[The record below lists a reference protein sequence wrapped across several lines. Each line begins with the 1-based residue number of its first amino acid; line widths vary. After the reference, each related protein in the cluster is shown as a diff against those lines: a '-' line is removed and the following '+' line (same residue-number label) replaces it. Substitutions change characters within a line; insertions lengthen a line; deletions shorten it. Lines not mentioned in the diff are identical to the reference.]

1 MQLKRIVNNL
11 TVVCWDKCVDKV
23 GTSLGRQETCLQN
36 CAERF
41 LDVDQFIR
49 MRMSNSKK
57 Q

>member
-11 TVVCWDKCVDKV
+11 TLVCWDKCVDKV

-49 MRMSNSKK
+49 QRMSNAKK
-57 Q
+57 